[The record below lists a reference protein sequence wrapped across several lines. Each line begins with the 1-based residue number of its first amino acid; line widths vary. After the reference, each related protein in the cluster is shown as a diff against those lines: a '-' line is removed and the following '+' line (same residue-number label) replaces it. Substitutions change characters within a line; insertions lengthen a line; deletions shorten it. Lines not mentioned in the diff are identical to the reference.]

1 MSRPRPA
8 AGLTA
13 VLTDF
18 VPVRAVARAALFP
31 ICMTEPNRARK
42 NRQRAAVAAPDQ
54 RPANRRGTLALRPLV
69 FAVAGVWTA
78 TSAAQSAG
86 TAQATAPA
94 VTPASSVTAL
104 ATSGPTT
111 PGGSPL
117 VPKMAEPVQRPDN
130 TVPTFTAADRM
141 DGRTNEDIHLRG
153 NGELR
158 RNGSV
163 LKGDTLDYNQDTD
176 VATATGNVRLFKGG
190 TLVTGPDA
198 KLKVTANEGTIS
210 TPTYEFHST
219 GGHGTAERIDFIDKD
234 NSRITRGTYTTCSP
248 DNVDWY
254 FSASRIDID
263 SDRQVGTGRN
273 GVLHFFGVPVF
284 AAPVMDFPLND
295 DRRSGFL
302 APVFGYNSR
311 SGADVTLPY
320 YFNIAPNRDLTLYP
334 RLLSQRGLQLGAEY
348 RYLDASYSGVLR
360 GEFLPDDRE
369 AGRNRWSISAVH
381 TQRLAPGLTG
391 YINYNKVS
399 DNTYPDDLGRSI
411 VTATQRQ
418 YTQEGG
424 VTYSIGDW
432 VAQARVQKFQTLSTA
447 TTPLSAPYERL
458 PQLSLTYN
466 RYDVGGFDV
475 NFVTDYTR
483 FSIPTANTVQGE
495 RLFMQPT
502 ISYPIVRPGW
512 YVTPK
517 FILNTTAYRL
527 DRPAGDTQDT
537 QINRTLPTFSLDS
550 GMTFER
556 DAPLVSK
563 LFGVSYIQTLEPRVF
578 YVYTPY
584 RDQSQIPLF
593 DTGQSDYNLGQIFTE
608 NPYTGYD
615 RIADNN
621 KVTAGVTTRFIEA
634 ESGIERLRATIAQ
647 RIDLDGQRVTLA
659 GAAPTSVRR
668 YSDLLGAT
676 TIQMF
681 RGIFFDTNLQY
692 NQDIDRIM
700 RSTVAFS
707 WKPEANKVI
716 NLGYRYYRQDANTGQ
731 LPLEQADISTQWPIT
746 RRLYGLGRI
755 GYDLDARKPSDMLL
769 GLEYVADCWVGR
781 LAVQRYSNA
790 VSGYTTHIFAQ
801 IEFKGLSKVGNNPI
815 DVIRLNVPGYQPVTA
830 QPITPSVLDQ
840 YE

>member
-1 MSRPRPA
+1 
-8 AGLTA
+8 
-13 VLTDF
+13 
-18 VPVRAVARAALFP
+18 VRAVARAALFP

-54 RPANRRGTLALRPLV
+54 RPADLATIRRGTLALRPLV

-78 TSAAQSAG
+78 TSAAQGAD

-104 ATSGPTT
+104 ATSGPAT
-111 PGGSPL
+111 PGGSLL

-130 TVPTFTAADRM
+130 TVPTFTAADKM

-163 LKGDTLDYNQDTD
+163 LKGDALDYNQDTD
-176 VATATGNVRLFKGG
+176 VATATGNVRLLKGG

-198 KLKVTANEGTIS
+198 KLKITANEGTIS
-210 TPTYEFHST
+210 TPAYEFHTT

-234 NSRITRGTYTTCSP
+234 NSRITRGTYTTCAP

-334 RLLSQRGLQLGAEY
+334 RLLSMRGLQLGAEY
-348 RYLDASYSGVLR
+348 RYLDTSYSGVLR

-418 YTQEGG
+418 YVQEGG

-432 VAQARVQKFQTLSTA
+432 VALARVQKFQTLSTA
-447 TTPLSAPYERL
+447 TTPLSAPYERV
-458 PQLSLTYN
+458 PELSLTYN
-466 RYDVGGFDV
+466 RYDVGGFDI
-475 NFVTDYTR
+475 NFLTDYTR

-692 NQDIDRIM
+692 NQDLDRIM

-755 GYDLDARKPSDMLL
+755 GYDLDARKPSDVLL

>member
-1 MSRPRPA
+1 
-8 AGLTA
+8 
-13 VLTDF
+13 
-18 VPVRAVARAALFP
+18 
-31 ICMTEPNRARK
+31 MTEPNRARK
-42 NRQRAAVAAPDQ
+42 TRQRSAVAAPDQ
-54 RPANRRGTLALRPLV
+54 RTANRRGTLALRPLV

-78 TSAAQSAG
+78 TSAAQS
-86 TAQATAPA
+86 QDATQSA
-94 VTPASSVTAL
+94 VSAASSVTAL

-117 VPKMAEPVQRPDN
+117 VPKMAEPVKRPDN
-130 TVPTFTAADRM
+130 TVPTFTAADAM

-153 NGELR
+153 HGELR
-158 RNGSV
+158 RNGAV
-163 LKGDTLDYNQDTD
+163 VKGDTLDYNQDTD
-176 VATATGNVRLFKGG
+176 VATATGNVRLFRDG

-198 KLKVTANEGTIS
+198 KLKVTANEGTMN
-210 TPTYEFHST
+210 TPSYQFNTT
-219 GGHGTAERIDFIDKD
+219 GGHGSAERIDFIDPD
-234 NSRITRGTYTTCSP
+234 NSRITKGTYTTCSP

-273 GVLHFFGVPVF
+273 GVLHFMGVPVF

-311 SGADVTLPY
+311 SGADITLPY
-320 YFNIAPNRDLTLYP
+320 YFNLAPNRDLTLYP
-334 RLLSQRGLQLGAEY
+334 RLLSDRGVQLGAEY
-348 RYLDASYSGVLR
+348 RYLAETYSGALR
-360 GEFLPDDRE
+360 GEFLPNDRDT
-369 AGRNRWSISAVH
+369 RTNRWSIALKHS
-381 TQRLAPGLTG
+381 QLLSPGLNA

-399 DNTYPDDLGRSI
+399 DGTYPDDLGRSI

-418 YTQEGG
+418 YVQEGG
-424 VTYSIGDW
+424 VSYSMGDW
-432 VAQARVQKFQTLSTA
+432 VALARVQKFQTLSTA
-447 TTPLSAPYERL
+447 TTALTPPYERV
-458 PQLSLTYN
+458 PQLNLSYN
-466 RYDVGGFDV
+466 RYDLGGFDV
-475 NFVTDYTR
+475 NFQTDYTR
-483 FSIPTANTVQGE
+483 FSIPVDNTVQGE

-502 ISYPIVRPGW
+502 ISYPVVRPGW
-512 YVTPK
+512 FVTPK
-517 FILNTTAYRL
+517 FILNATSYRL
-527 DRPAGDTQDT
+527 TRPAGDTQDT

-550 GMTFER
+550 GLTFER
-556 DAPLVSK
+556 DAAVVSK
-563 LFGVSYIQTLEPRVF
+563 LFGVSYLQTLEPRLF
-578 YVYTPY
+578 YVYTPF

-593 DTGQSDYNLGQIFTE
+593 DTAQSDYNLGQIFTE

-621 KVTAGVTTRFIEA
+621 KLTAGVTTR
-634 ESGIERLRATIAQ
+634 L
-647 RIDLDGQRVTLA
+647 IDFAGQRVTRA

-700 RSTVAFS
+700 RSTVSFS
-707 WKPEANKVI
+707 WKPEANKVF
-716 NLGYRYYRQDANTGQ
+716 NVGYRYYRADANTGQ
-731 LPLEQADISTQWPIT
+731 LALEQTDVSAQWPLT

-755 GYDLDARKPSDMLL
+755 GYDMNAKKPSDMLL

-790 VSGYTTHIFAQ
+790 TSGYTTHIFAQ

-815 DVIRLNVPGYQPVTA
+815 DVIRLNVPGYQPVSA

>member
-1 MSRPRPA
+1 
-8 AGLTA
+8 
-13 VLTDF
+13 
-18 VPVRAVARAALFP
+18 
-31 ICMTEPNRARK
+31 MTEPNRARK
-42 NRQRAAVAAPDQ
+42 TRQRTAVASPDQ
-54 RPANRRGTLALRPLV
+54 RTASRRGALALRPLV

-78 TSAAQSAG
+78 TSAAQSQG
-86 TAQATAPA
+86 TAQQASSAQATSSAA
-94 VTPASSVTAL
+94 SVTAL
-104 ATSGPTT
+104 AVSGPTT
-111 PGGSPL
+111 PGGAPL
-117 VPKMAEPVQRPDN
+117 VPKMAEPVKRPDN
-130 TVPTFTAADRM
+130 AVPSFAAADAM

-153 NGELR
+153 HGELR
-158 RNGSV
+158 RNGTV
-163 LKGDTLDYNQDTD
+163 VKGDTLDYNQDTD
-176 VATATGNVRLFKGG
+176 LATATGNVRLFRDG

-198 KLKVTANEGTIS
+198 TLKVTANEGTMR
-210 TPTYEFHST
+210 TPSYEFHAV
-219 GGHGTAERIDFIDKD
+219 GGRGSAERIDFIDKD
-234 NSRITRGTYTTCSP
+234 NSRITKGTYTTCSP

-263 SDRQVGTGRN
+263 SDRQVGTGRG
-273 GVLHFFGVPVF
+273 GVLHFMGMPVF
-284 AAPVMDFPLND
+284 AAPVLDFPLND
-295 DRRSGFL
+295 ERRSGLL
-302 APVFGYNSR
+302 APVFGYSSR

-320 YFNIAPNRDLTLYP
+320 YLNIAPNRDLTLYP

-348 RYLDASYSGVLR
+348 RYLSQNYNGVLR
-360 GEFLPDDRE
+360 GEFLPNDRV
-369 AGRNRWSISAVH
+369 ADRNRWSIALVH
-381 TQRLAPGLTG
+381 NQRLATGLNA

-399 DNTYPDDLGRSI
+399 DSTYPDDLGRSI

-432 VAQARVQKFQTLSTA
+432 VALARVQKFQTLSTA
-447 TTPLSAPYERL
+447 TTPLSPPYERV
-458 PQLSLTYN
+458 PQLNLSYN
-466 RYDVGGFDV
+466 RYDLGGFDI
-475 NFVTDYTR
+475 NFQTDYTK
-483 FSIPTANTVQGE
+483 FSIPTENTVQGE

-512 YVTPK
+512 FVTPK
-517 FILNTTAYRL
+517 FILNATSYRL
-527 DRPAGDTQDT
+527 DRPTGDTQAS

-550 GMTFER
+550 GLTFER

-563 LFGVSYIQTLEPRVF
+563 WFGRSYIQTLEPRLF

-593 DTGQSDYNLGQIFTE
+593 DTAQSDYNLGQIFTE

-621 KVTAGVTTRFIEA
+621 KLTAGVTTRFIES
-634 ESGIERLRATIAQ
+634 ETGIERLRATLAQ
-647 RIDLDGQRVTLA
+647 RLDFEGQRVTLA

-692 NQDIDRIM
+692 NQDIDRLM

-716 NLGYRYYRQDANTGQ
+716 NLGYRYYRADANTGQ
-731 LPLEQADISTQWPIT
+731 LALEQTDISAQWPLT

-755 GYDLDARKPSDMLL
+755 GYDMNARKPSDMLL

-790 VSGYTTHIFAQ
+790 TSGYTTHIFAQ

-830 QPITPSVLDQ
+830 QPVTPSVLDQ

>member
-1 MSRPRPA
+1 
-8 AGLTA
+8 
-13 VLTDF
+13 
-18 VPVRAVARAALFP
+18 
-31 ICMTEPNRARK
+31 MTEPNRARK

-78 TSAAQSAG
+78 TSAAQSAD
-86 TAQATAPA
+86 TTQATAPA

-130 TVPTFTAADRM
+130 TVPTFTAADKM

-153 NGELR
+153 HGELR

-210 TPTYEFHST
+210 TPTYEFHTT
-219 GGHGTAERIDFIDKD
+219 GGHGTADRIDFIDKD

-284 AAPVMDFPLND
+284 AAPIMDFPLND

-311 SGADVTLPY
+311 SGTDITLPY
-320 YFNIAPNRDLTLYP
+320 YFNLAPNRDLTLYP

-348 RYLDASYSGVLR
+348 RYLGTSYNGVLR

-369 AGRNRWSISAVH
+369 AGRNRWSISALH

-424 VTYSIGDW
+424 VTYSFGDW
-432 VAQARVQKFQTLSTA
+432 IATARVQKFQTLSTA
-447 TTPLSAPYERL
+447 TTPLAAPYERL

-466 RYDVGGFDV
+466 KYDLGGFDV
-475 NFVTDYTR
+475 NFLTDYTR

-502 ISYPIVRPGW
+502 ISYPIIRPGW

-556 DAPLVSK
+556 DAPLVTK
-563 LFGVSYIQTLEPRVF
+563 LFGVNYIQTLEPRVF

-621 KVTAGVTTRFIEA
+621 KLTAGVTTRFIEA

-647 RIDLDGQRVTLA
+647 RIDFEGQRVTLA

>member
-1 MSRPRPA
+1 
-8 AGLTA
+8 
-13 VLTDF
+13 
-18 VPVRAVARAALFP
+18 
-31 ICMTEPNRARK
+31 MTEPNRARK

-54 RPANRRGTLALRPLV
+54 RPADLATIRRGTLALRPLV

-78 TSAAQSAG
+78 TSAAQGAD

-104 ATSGPTT
+104 ATSGPAT

-130 TVPTFTAADRM
+130 TVPTFTAADKM

-163 LKGDTLDYNQDTD
+163 LKGDALDYNQDTD
-176 VATATGNVRLFKGG
+176 VATATGNVRLLKGG

-198 KLKVTANEGTIS
+198 KLKITANEGTIS
-210 TPTYEFHST
+210 TPAYEFHTT

-234 NSRITRGTYTTCSP
+234 NSRITRGTYTTCAP

-334 RLLSQRGLQLGAEY
+334 RLLSTRGLQLGAEY
-348 RYLDASYSGVLR
+348 RYLDTSYSGVLR

-381 TQRLAPGLTG
+381 TQRLAPGLTA

-418 YTQEGG
+418 YVQEGG

-432 VAQARVQKFQTLSTA
+432 VALARVQKFQTLSTA
-447 TTPLSAPYERL
+447 TTPLSAPYERV
-458 PQLSLTYN
+458 PELSLTYN
-466 RYDVGGFDV
+466 RYDVGGFDI
-475 NFVTDYTR
+475 NFLTDYTR

-681 RGIFFDTNLQY
+681 RGIFFRYEPSVQSGPRPHHAFDGRVQLEAGSQQGDQPRLPLLPARRQYRSVAAGTGRYLHAVADYAAPLRPGSHRLRPGCAQAIGCAARPRICGGLLGRPTGGTALQQCGFGLY
-692 NQDIDRIM
+692 DAYLCPDRIQGFVEGGEQSD
-700 RSTVAFS
+700 RRDSFERA
-707 WKPEANKVI
+707 
-716 NLGYRYYRQDANTGQ
+716 R
-731 LPLEQADISTQWPIT
+731 LPAGDRTADH
-746 RRLYGLGRI
+746 
-755 GYDLDARKPSDMLL
+755 
-769 GLEYVADCWVGR
+769 
-781 LAVQRYSNA
+781 AVRAGS
-790 VSGYTTHIFAQ
+790 I
-801 IEFKGLSKVGNNPI
+801 
-815 DVIRLNVPGYQPVTA
+815 
-830 QPITPSVLDQ
+830 
-840 YE
+840 

>member
-1 MSRPRPA
+1 MPRPA

-18 VPVRAVARAALFP
+18 VPVRAVARGALFP

-130 TVPTFTAADRM
+130 TVPTFTAADKM

-198 KLKVTANEGTIS
+198 KLKITANEGTIS
-210 TPTYEFHST
+210 TPTYEFRTT
-219 GGHGTAERIDFIDKD
+219 GGRGTADRIDFIDKD

-334 RLLSQRGLQLGAEY
+334 RLLSQRGLQFGAEY
-348 RYLDASYSGVLR
+348 RYLDTSYSGVLR

-418 YTQEGG
+418 YIQEGG

-432 VAQARVQKFQTLSTA
+432 VALARVQKFQTLSTA
-447 TTPLSAPYERL
+447 TTPLAAPYERL

-475 NFVTDYTR
+475 NFLTDYTR

>member
-1 MSRPRPA
+1 
-8 AGLTA
+8 
-13 VLTDF
+13 
-18 VPVRAVARAALFP
+18 
-31 ICMTEPNRARK
+31 MTEPNRARK
-42 NRQRAAVAAPDQ
+42 TRQRTAVAKPDE
-54 RPANRRGTLALRPLV
+54 RGADRAERGATSRRSTLALRPLV
-69 FAVAGVWTA
+69 FAVAGVWAA
-78 TSAAQSAG
+78 TSAAQS
-86 TAQATAPA
+86 QDATQSAPA
-94 VTPASSVTAL
+94 AASSESSVTAL
-104 ATSGPTT
+104 ATSGPAT

-117 VPKMAEPVQRPDN
+117 VPRMAEPVQRQDN
-130 TVPTFTAADRM
+130 TVPTFTAADKM
-141 DGRTNEDIHLRG
+141 DGRTNEDVHLRG
-153 NGELR
+153 HGELR
-158 RNGSV
+158 RNGTV
-163 LKGDTLDYNQDTD
+163 VKGDTLDYNQDTD

-198 KLKVTANEGTIS
+198 KLKVTASEGTMS
-210 TPTYEFHST
+210 TPAYEFHST
-219 GGHGTAERIDFIDKD
+219 GGRGTADRIDFIDKD

-311 SGADVTLPY
+311 SGADITTPY

-348 RYLDASYSGVLR
+348 RYLDSSYAGVLR

-369 AGRNRWSISAVH
+369 AGRNRWSIALQH
-381 TQRLAPGLTG
+381 TQRLAPGLSA

-418 YTQEGG
+418 YIQEGG

-432 VAQARVQKFQTLSTA
+432 LAVARVQKFQTLSTA
-447 TTPLSAPYERL
+447 TTPLSPPYERV
-458 PQLSLTYN
+458 PELSLTYN
-466 RYDVGGFDV
+466 RYDFGGFDV
-475 NFVTDYTR
+475 NFLTNYTR
-483 FSIPTANTVQGE
+483 FSIPTADTVQGE

-517 FILNTTAYRL
+517 FILNATSYRL
-527 DRPAGDTQDT
+527 DRPAGDTQQS

-556 DAPLVSK
+556 DAKLVSK
-563 LFGVSYIQTLEPRVF
+563 LFGVSYIQTLEPRLF

-621 KVTAGVTTRFIEA
+621 KLTAGVTTRFIEA

-647 RIDLDGQRVTLA
+647 RLDLDGQRVTLA
-659 GAAPTSVRR
+659 GAAPTAVRR

-692 NQDIDRIM
+692 NQDIDRVM

-716 NLGYRYYRQDANTGQ
+716 NLGYRYYRADTNTGQ

-830 QPITPSVLDQ
+830 QPVTPSVLDQ

>member
-1 MSRPRPA
+1 
-8 AGLTA
+8 LTA

-78 TSAAQSAG
+78 TSAAQSAD
-86 TAQATAPA
+86 TTRATAPA

-130 TVPTFTAADRM
+130 TVPTFTAADKM
-141 DGRTNEDIHLRG
+141 DGRTNEDINLRG

-219 GGHGTAERIDFIDKD
+219 GGRGTADRIDFIDKD

-284 AAPVMDFPLND
+284 AAPIMDFPLND

-334 RLLSQRGLQLGAEY
+334 RLLSTRGLQLGAEY
-348 RYLDASYSGVLR
+348 RYLDTSYSGVLR

-418 YTQEGG
+418 YVQEGG
-424 VTYSIGDW
+424 VTYSVGDW
-432 VAQARVQKFQTLSTA
+432 VALARVQKFQTLSTA
-447 TTPLSAPYERL
+447 TTPLAAPYERV
-458 PQLSLTYN
+458 PQLNLSYA
-466 RYDVGGFDV
+466 RYDAGGFDI
-475 NFVTDYTR
+475 NFQTDYTR

-502 ISYPIVRPGW
+502 ISYPIIRPGW

-556 DAPLVSK
+556 DAPLVTK
-563 LFGVSYIQTLEPRVF
+563 LFGVSYIQPLEPRVF

-621 KVTAGVTTRFIEA
+621 KLTAGVTTRFIEA

-647 RIDLDGQRVTLA
+647 RIDFEGQRVTLA